1 MKHLTKIFLLGTAV
15 LAAAACQREPLMS
28 KQGDDSEK
36 QDVVVDLVLNVLTGR
51 NASTKMTDANVQ
63 RANNFLG
70 IQDAVIIPFETGY
83 KDLSPSPKDHYVTLN
98 PGHTEG
104 NQFYDLGNLYTSG
117 MIPGGEGGTNA
128 DKSRRVVQLSIPL
141 GTDAMLFY
149 GKAYNQIIS
158 TGNPVTDAE
167 NLVQNRRNRGALLDN
182 IKSATPTQPGDI
194 HFNLVSRLTGNAA
207 QIPATDEEMSSYE
220 QTARLMEYILNYVI
234 YEASLPGI
242 NSYHAPAGG
251 DTYQDL
257 PPISWRELAAS
268 KTGTTQLKPIEDIL
282 ATAYIKTMSV
292 EENEYRG
299 ASSYAVS
306 LIMQDLAD
314 IVDAILDAV
323 PTSIEEA
330 NAIRLAELCIE
341 PRINMFF
348 NSADE
353 YHYKQKSVLKTNLT
367 TDGKPMTEAAFE
379 AAYGKAKE
387 PNEFPYE
394 AFRIPEGAAQ
404 MAISNEG
411 KIVYC
416 IPNRALLHPE
426 TKTDFPPYKYTYP
439 AELAYYV
446 NSPLLVTSEKVED
459 SDTYFPNGYNKW
471 YNQYYWNELEL
482 GWKQNF
488 VGTETKGVAIR
499 DNVNYG
505 VALLETNVAYS
516 SDVTTYVLDNR
527 GHFSPQEGNAQI
539 PLSSLSLELYGVLV
553 GGQNVEVNW
562 QYLSTTDNE
571 DNYSFVTYDD
581 VMETT
586 RGAVTNAN
594 YVKPG
599 GTVKNYT
606 LVLDNYIAKETQLDV
621 PIALEFINR
630 GVDFWGRDNL
640 IRTGATFYLLG
651 KLRPYDETEGYITHT
666 IDWSITEDQVTGEG
680 ESAYISRYGYQVPP
694 TWGVGSEAVPDGKVR
709 GKSKKID
716 RVFVQNFTTKANFK
730 IGVNSLKNAY
740 VTLPDLR
747 SSQMSLGLSVDLSWE
762 QGLEFN
768 VEL

>member
-1 MKHLTKIFLLGTAV
+1 MKHLVKIFLLGTV
-15 LAAAACQREPLMS
+15 LLGAAACQRETEMTKTTNPS
-28 KQGDDSEK
+28 DDSEK
-36 QDVVVDLVLNVLTGR
+36 QDVVVDLVLNVLTGQ

-98 PGHTEG
+98 PEHTEG
-104 NQFYDLGNLYTSG
+104 NQFYDLGNLYTSS
-117 MIPGGEGGTNA
+117 MIPGGEGGTNV

-149 GKAYNQIIS
+149 GKAYNPIIS
-158 TGNPVTDAE
+158 TGNPVTDAA
-167 NLVQNRRNRGALLDN
+167 NLVLNRRNRGALLDN
-182 IKSATPTQPGDI
+182 IKSDTPTQPGDI
-194 HFNLVSRLTGNAA
+194 HFNLVSRLTGNDAK
-207 QIPATDEEMSSYE
+207 IPATDAEMSSYE

-242 NSYHAPAGG
+242 DSYHAPKGG
-251 DTYQDL
+251 DTYENL
-257 PPISWRELAAS
+257 PAISWRLLAAS
-268 KTGTTQLKPIEDIL
+268 KTGNTQLKPLEDIL
-282 ATAYIKTMSV
+282 ATAYIKTMNV
-292 EENEYRG
+292 EDNEYRG

-306 LIMQDLAD
+306 LIMQDLAE
-314 IVDAILDAV
+314 IIDAVVNAV
-323 PTSIEEA
+323 PTGIEEA
-330 NAIRLAELCIE
+330 NAIRLAELCIA

-348 NSADE
+348 NSSNA
-353 YHYKQKSVLKTNLT
+353 YHFKQKSVLKANLAGE
-367 TDGKPMTEAAFE
+367 GKPMTEAAFD
-379 AAYGKAKE
+379 AAYVNAKE
-387 PNEFPYE
+387 PNQFPYE

-426 TKTDFPPYKYTYP
+426 TKIDFPPYKYTYP

-446 NSPLLVTSEKVED
+446 NSPLLVTSEKVDD
-459 SDTYFPNGYNKW
+459 SDTYFPNGYQKW
-471 YNQYYWNELEL
+471 YNQYYWNVLNK
-482 GWKQNF
+482 GWGQGS

-499 DNVNYG
+499 DNINYG
-505 VALLETNVAYS
+505 VALLETNVSFGAARFN
-516 SDVTTYVLDNR
+516 DNR
-527 GHFSPQEGNAQI
+527 HHFSPSEQDALI
-539 PLSSLSLELYGVLV
+539 DDDDLSLELYGVLV

-562 QYLSTTDNE
+562 QYLSTTD
-571 DNYSFVTYDD
+571 DVDKYSFVTYDD
-581 VMETT
+581 VVETT
-586 RGAVTNAN
+586 RGADASAN

-606 LVLDNYIAKETQLDV
+606 LVLDNYINKNTQLEV
-621 PIALEFINR
+621 PVALEFINR

-651 KLRPYDETEGYITHT
+651 KLKPYVNTEGYITRA

-680 ESAYISRYGYQVPP
+680 ESAYISRYGYQIPP
-694 TWGVGSEAVPDGKVR
+694 VYGVGDEEVGEGTR
-709 GKSKKID
+709 GKSKKIN
-716 RVFVQNFTTKANFK
+716 RVFVQNFTTTANFK
-730 IGVNSLKNAY
+730 IGANSLKNAY